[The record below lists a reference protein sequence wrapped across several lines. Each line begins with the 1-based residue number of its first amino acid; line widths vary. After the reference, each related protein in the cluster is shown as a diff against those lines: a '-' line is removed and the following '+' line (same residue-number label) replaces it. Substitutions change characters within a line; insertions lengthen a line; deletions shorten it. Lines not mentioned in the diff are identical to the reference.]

1 MVSLFF
7 LSGFFASFSGD
18 KHGSLGSGLVEGE
31 FRSGLFLGRVGKGS
45 GERCDKQF
53 SRRKIPT

>member
-18 KHGSLGSGLVEGE
+18 KQGSLGSGFVEGG
-31 FRSGLFLGRVGKGS
+31 FRSGLFLGRVA

-53 SRRKIPT
+53 SHRKIPT

>member
-18 KHGSLGSGLVEGE
+18 KHKSLGSGLVEGG
-31 FRSGLFLGRVGKGS
+31 FRSGLFFGGWGKAQVKDVIS
-45 GERCDKQF
+45 
-53 SRRKIPT
+53 SSHRKIPT

>member
-18 KHGSLGSGLVEGE
+18 KHGSLGSGLVEGG
-31 FRSGLFLGRVGKGS
+31 FRSGLFLGRVGKG
-45 GERCDKQF
+45 GER
-53 SRRKIPT
+53 RR